1 MKIRYFIYIAL
12 TLLLA
17 ACSKE
22 GVDRSPRAQALLG
35 RKVDFNAS
43 VADPFATRTTYRHN
57 GAFNEG
63 DIMTIYRQYSSD
75 YGHTFDA
82 GTEAWRVYELK
93 TKYATGTSL
102 ALETDWLPR
111 VGEKGFNPPDATIVQ
126 TEADSLTW
134 DNGKTVRF
142 RAWSRSNLAEAIAN
156 SSSDGTRFYPDFC
169 VAEWV
174 TVSGPTMAIPMELK
188 HLGCRIGFTTK
199 SGNELQRAQICTDWE
214 DYLWQ
219 DNASRADDD
228 ESDAEHGKAEA
239 LAREQAEAVKAV
251 YDRMCMPS
259 GVDINTSLLTAMTQA
274 LYDENPNFAK
284 IHEKTEADGIVK
296 YDTMTPDQIATQVK
310 RAEFARNDGRL
321 YLISVP
327 YDMST
332 GGRRGE
338 AIVLPP
344 YTRFKIWL
352 YDINDGDRSGNTS
365 DEESSYHI
373 FSLSDVTT
381 TEGGDEPLFPDG
393 LEMLAGV
400 SYTFSVGYHYD
411 NFTLTP
417 ADSFS
422 WEEQE
427 EESGNGSSETVA
439 PGSTEYYA
447 WWKNAIATAIPADIS
462 QSFNPV
468 FHIDTREEF
477 LEFIALVNGTAA
489 TMTSGLTRML
499 DPSKTF
505 DKDNPATNADYLW
518 FRDADVIFDGGKPV
532 RVRSGATNVTVAEA
546 EAEGYVFYQHYFP
559 ANADQAAYSHEDY
572 LRGPYSF
579 FDENL
584 NTHFTIELDAD
595 LDLADWKITAI
606 GSGESHPFRGELNG
620 KGHLLSNVYVEGGA
634 LFAYGKDMAVR
645 NLRIRTVHDFQLIGT
660 SVAQDEKTG
669 YGAYV
674 AGVSIQAP
682 CPGNPIATSLTGT
695 SYVVGCIYEGKA
707 GGALVGSADKLNMYG
722 NMTAASG
729 LPSESGALLGHY
741 PTESQPYFAPQT
753 AKKLAWSAFMV
764 NYYDMTLSEN
774 INAVGATADGSG
786 RYSTTRQYRP
796 QEYIRGAESHILKAK
811 NDNLLSDDVPW
822 EKLVEKGNDLMLE
835 GYYGLA
841 PWKAMNYAIWK
852 YNQDLAGS
860 HTCDMHYE
868 NDNTGY
874 VHRYPVL
881 VSGAPADSYEALN
894 VLEQNN

>member
-1 MKIRYFIYIAL
+1 MKTRHFLFAAL
-12 TLLLA
+12 TLLAA

-22 GVDRSPRAQALLG
+22 GVELSPQAQALLG

-43 VADPFATRTTYRHN
+43 MAAPFATKATYRHN

-75 YGHTFDA
+75 YGRTFDS
-82 GTEAWRVYELK
+82 GSEAFRVYELK
-93 TKYATGTSL
+93 TKYATGTDL

-111 VGEKGFNPPDATIVQ
+111 KGETGFNPPSEYITQ

-142 RAWSRSNLAEAIAN
+142 RAWSRSNVANAIVN
-156 SSSDGTRFYPDFC
+156 STGDGTRFYPDFC

-199 SGNELQRAQICTDWE
+199 AGNELRRAEICTDWK
-214 DYLWQ
+214 DYMWE
-219 DNASRADDD
+219 DNADTAEHDEADT
-228 ESDAEHGKAEA
+228 EHGKAEA
-239 LAREQAEAVKAV
+239 VAREQAEAVKAV
-251 YDRMCMPS
+251 YDRMCMPA
-259 GVDINTSLLTAMTQA
+259 GVDMEHALLTSMTQA
-274 LYDENPNFAK
+274 LYDSQPNFAK
-284 IHEKTEADGIVK
+284 IHEKTEDDGIVK
-296 YDTMTPDQIATQVK
+296 YDTKTPDQIASEVK
-310 RAEFARNDGRL
+310 RPEFASNDGRL
-321 YLISVP
+321 YMISVP

-338 AIVLPP
+338 AIVLPS

-352 YDINDGDRSGNTS
+352 YDVNDGDKAATH
-365 DEESSYHI
+365 DEESNYHI
-373 FSLSDVTT
+373 FSLSDVKNK
-381 TEGGDEPLFPDG
+381 EGEGAVTLFPDG
-393 LEMLAGV
+393 MELLAGV
-400 SYTFSVGYHYD
+400 SYLFSVGYHYD

-427 EESGNGSSETVA
+427 AENGDGASETVT
-439 PGSTEYYA
+439 PGSAGDYQ
-447 WWKNAIATAIPADIS
+447 WWKDAIKEAIPKNIS

-477 LEFIALVNGTAA
+477 LELIKLVNGTA
-489 TMTSGLTRML
+489 TDKTSGLTHML
-499 DPSKTF
+499 DPTRTF
-505 DKDNPATNADYLW
+505 DKDHPAQRTDYRWYPSEYIHDGKVMNQHKADSVTHERAIAQGY
-518 FRDADVIFDGGKPV
+518 IFY
-532 RVRSGATNVTVAEA
+532 E
-546 EAEGYVFYQHYFP
+546 HYYP
-559 ANADQAAYSHEDY
+559 ANADQAAYSQEDY

-584 NTHFTIELDAD
+584 NAHFTIELDGD
-595 LDLADWKITAI
+595 LDLADWKLTAI
-606 GSGESHPFRGELNG
+606 GSTAAHPFRGALNG
-620 KGHLLSNVYVEGGA
+620 NGHLLKNVYMDGGA

-645 NLRIRTVHDFQLIGT
+645 NLHVQSVHNFQLIGT
-660 SVAQDEKTG
+660 SEAQDEKTG

-682 CPGNPIATSLTGT
+682 CSGNPIATTLTGT

-707 GGALVGSADKLNMYG
+707 GGALVGTADKLSMYG
-722 NMTAASG
+722 NMMAASG
-729 LPSESGALLGHY
+729 LASGTGALLGSY
-741 PTESQPYFAPQT
+741 PTGSAAYFAPQT
-753 AKKLAWSAFMV
+753 AKKLSWSAFMV
-764 NYYDMTLSEN
+764 NYYDKTLSEN
-774 INAVGATADGSG
+774 THAVGAVIDN
-786 RYSTTRQYRP
+786 YRP

-811 NDNLLSDDVPW
+811 NDNLLADDVPW

-852 YNQDLAGS
+852 YNKDLAGS

-868 NDNTGY
+868 NSSTGY

-881 VSGAPADSYEALN
+881 VSGGPDNNYEAWN